1 VTVAGIGLFVYGTL
15 MSEPLLYSLTG
26 RRFPRR
32 RATLEGYE
40 RILPNQGYPYVVPKS
55 GGQVE
60 GFLVE
65 EVDDD
70 SLRTLDAYEDEGR
83 LYLRRPVEVNVDG
96 SRAACDTYVG
106 NVEALRAQFG
116 VEVEVD
122 RRVRAFLEAR
132 VHSLLSDLADGGAV
146 LADPRVR
153 TRARAE
159 LLGEQI
165 GELVETHFRF
175 PPLFRAL
182 AERQL
187 RRTNLPTLARVKA
200 DPTLRRYAEHYL
212 RLAVRHIIF
221 NQLEEMIRR
230 DYYGAVWVPDPFY
243 ERTISCLVALT
254 FLNRN
259 RLVVRELMRT
269 VGADRLQDAWDY
281 IDYAVHGVLIADK
294 LYDPPTVEKL
304 LHRIRDHRQVS
315 VTPLGAECEFSRLGA
330 AAVSDPGGEDPEYD
344 GFRYFPDFYL
354 LRRTWKLGGHVDDHR
369 VHEDPRERRRGF
381 LEYAFGRV
389 SLLGH
394 LSKPVTNDPW
404 ILNQL
409 VNQAALFV
417 EVPPHSLHL
426 TFDVARPIRTTGAN
440 EVPHLL
446 VMLLLGG
453 DFRERPDGSVHEARV
468 GSGEI
473 VDAEGHLYFF
483 EENRHVAEEPA
494 EDIAG
499 RSEPAYRPVVE
510 YKFPRLRLNHDF
522 EPLVVALKGYHIAQN
537 PRVFSSDFRVLDEP
551 AIADEA
557 AALRAWAV
565 RPTALAAHDI
575 ADFVAAVEAGL
586 TVEDHGH
593 LGHTGAYVDRMVASI
608 SRLLTARNA
617 WLRAHGP
624 RR

>member
-1 VTVAGIGLFVYGTL
+1 MVGGTSLFVYGTL

-26 RRFPRR
+26 RRFPRS
-32 RATLEGYE
+32 RARLEGYE

-65 EVDDD
+65 DIDEA
-70 SLRTLDAYEDEGR
+70 SLRTLDAYEDEGQ
-83 LYLRRPVEVNVDG
+83 LYLRRGVEVVADG
-96 SRAACDTYVG
+96 RRISCETYVG

-122 RRVRAFLEAR
+122 RRVRAFLETR
-132 VHSLLSDLADGGAV
+132 VHALLADLADGGAV
-146 LADPRVR
+146 LADPAVR
-153 TRARAE
+153 MRARAE

-175 PPLFRAL
+175 PPLFRTQ

-187 RRTNLPTLARVKA
+187 RRTSLPTLARVKA
-200 DPTLRRYAEHYL
+200 DPTLRRYADPYL
-212 RLAVRHIIF
+212 ALAVRHIVF
-221 NQLEEMIRR
+221 NQLEEMVRR

-259 RLVVRELMRT
+259 RLVLRELVRA
-269 VGADRLQDAWDY
+269 VEADRLQDSWDY

-294 LYDPPTVEKL
+294 LYDRPTVEKL
-304 LHRIRDHRQVS
+304 LRRIRDHRQVS
-315 VTPLGAECEFSRLGA
+315 VTPLGAECEFSMLGA
-330 AAVSDPGGEDPEYD
+330 EAVRDARGSDPDYD
-344 GFRYFPDFYL
+344 GFQYFSDFYL

-369 VHEDPRERRRGF
+369 VHQDPRERRRGF

-426 TFDVARPIRTTGAN
+426 TFDVAQPIRLTGPN
-440 EVPHLL
+440 HVPHLL
-446 VMLLLGG
+446 AMLLLGG
-453 DFRERPDGSVHEARV
+453 DFRERPDGSPYEVRVANHE
-468 GSGEI
+468 I
-473 VDAEGHLYFF
+473 TDAEGHLYFF
-483 EENRHVAEEPA
+483 EENRHVAEEPV
-494 EDIAG
+494 EDLAG
-499 RSEPAYRPVVE
+499 RAEPAYRPVVE
-510 YKFPRLRLNHDF
+510 YKFPRLRVNHDF
-522 EPLVVALKGYHIAQN
+522 EPLIVALKGYHLAEN
-537 PRVFSSDFRVLDEP
+537 PRPFSSDFRVLEDP
-551 AIADEA
+551 AIADET
-557 AALRAWAV
+557 AALRAWAA
-565 RPTALAAHDI
+565 RPTALPEREL

-586 TVEDHGH
+586 SREDHGQA
-593 LGHTGAYVDRMVASI
+593 GHRGAYVDRMVIAI
-608 SRLLTARNA
+608 RRLLAERNA
-617 WLRAHGP
+617 WLRAHQ
-624 RR
+624 R